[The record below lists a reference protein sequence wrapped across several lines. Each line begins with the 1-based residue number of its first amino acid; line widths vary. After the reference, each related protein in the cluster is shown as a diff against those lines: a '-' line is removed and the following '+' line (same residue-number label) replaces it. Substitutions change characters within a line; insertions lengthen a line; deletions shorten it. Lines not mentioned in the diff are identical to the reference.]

1 MNPPAL
7 PGLVVRADEPLA
19 PRTTL
24 RIGGPARWLVEART
38 LAALSAFRRWASETG
53 TRVLALGKGSNLLV
67 PDEGFDGAVLVLA
80 GEMTSYR
87 LDGTTLVTSGGA
99 SLMALAVAAR
109 NAGLSGLEGLSGIPS
124 TLGGAVRINAGAY
137 GREIFDL
144 LRDVTLVGA
153 DGAVRQ
159 VPAAGLRRGYRWTEL
174 CEADDLVAGASLLLE
189 PAPREE
195 VEARMR
201 EVTEKRKRALPVEP
215 NAGSI
220 FRNPPGEYAG
230 RLLEACGLKG
240 RRRGGAEVSGRH
252 ANVIVNLG
260 GATARDVRALM
271 AGMSALVGLRFGV
284 ELVPEIVLVGGP
296 LRDDEAAPLSVE
308 STA

>member
-1 MNPPAL
+1 MTPPSL
-7 PGLVVRADEPLA
+7 PGLAVRENEPLA

-24 RIGGPARWLVEART
+24 RIGGPARWLVEARS
-38 LAALSAFRRWASETG
+38 LPALSAFRRWARETANS
-53 TRVLALGKGSNLLV
+53 VLVLGKGSNLLV

-80 GEMTSYR
+80 GELTAFR
-87 LDGTTLVTSGGA
+87 FDGTRLVASGGA
-99 SLMALAVAAR
+99 SLMGLAVAAR

-144 LRDVTLVGA
+144 LEEVTLVAAG
-153 DGAVRQ
+153 GAVRRAG
-159 VPAAGLRRGYRWTEL
+159 AAGLRRGYRWTEL
-174 CEADDLVAGASLLLE
+174 CEGDDLVAGATLRLE

-201 EVTEKRKRALPVEP
+201 EVTDKRKRALPVEP

-220 FRNPPGEYAG
+220 FKNPPGEYAG

-240 RRRGGAEVSGRH
+240 TRRGGAEVSERH
-252 ANVIVNLG
+252 ANVIVNRG

-271 AGMSALVGLRFGV
+271 AEMRRLVALRFGV

-296 LRDDEAAPLSVE
+296 LRDDEAAPHSVE